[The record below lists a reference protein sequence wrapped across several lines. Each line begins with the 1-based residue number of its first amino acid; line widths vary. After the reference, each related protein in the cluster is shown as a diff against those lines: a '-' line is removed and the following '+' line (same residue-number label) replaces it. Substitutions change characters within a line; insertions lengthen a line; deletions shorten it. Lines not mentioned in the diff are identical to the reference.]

1 MRPRVT
7 TILFLGF
14 MSLLFA
20 SDVNVFSEVSAVPNT
35 NRVVIT
41 WVTKSETGVQRF
53 VIARSNDDKTYISLK
68 RITAKG
74 PGTEYEYV
82 DQNVMFN
89 DFSALF
95 YKVKALDATGQTI
108 DETSMI
114 VHPNISGIFRTWGA
128 IKALFR

>member
-1 MRPRVT
+1 MRR
-7 TILFLGF
+7 ILITL
-14 MSLLFA
+14 MVLSSVSVLFA
-20 SDVNVFSEVSAVPNT
+20 ANIFSEVSAVPST
-35 NRVVIT
+35 NRVVIN

-53 VIARSNDDKTYISLK
+53 VITRSNDDHVYISLK
-68 RITAKG
+68 RINAQG
-74 PGTEYEYV
+74 PGTLYEYV
-82 DQNVMFN
+82 DENVMFR

-95 YKVKALDATGQTI
+95 YKVKALDGSGHVI

>member
-1 MRPRVT
+1 MRRTVT
-7 TILFLGF
+7 TIILLGF

-68 RITAKG
+68 RISAKG

-82 DQNVMFN
+82 DVNVMFN

-95 YKVKALDATGQTI
+95 YKVKALDAGGQVV